1 MTASNLA
8 DVGPGTSVGA
18 WLAAGAALPATS
30 AAGGPAEPPR
40 EIGVEHGV
48 EALEWVL
55 EARQPLSPLL
65 LVRYNLEVHLKKLQ
79 KQF

>member
-1 MTASNLA
+1 M
-8 DVGPGTSVGA
+8 
-18 WLAAGAALPATS
+18 

-48 EALEWVL
+48 EALGWVL

-65 LVRYNLEVHLKKLQ
+65 LVRYNLEVHLKVAPYVVEVGGVVPNGGG
-79 KQF
+79 